1 MKVRTL
7 ISVLILVLVGIV
19 GVSYTLVSLRKAA
32 APPEPSRSPS
42 LAEAPVRL
50 YGRVEPLGREV
61 FVGPL
66 QPRRVSQ
73 IIVREGQS
81 VKSGQVLLELESD
94 VERQDVQVAKER
106 VMELERRLDMIL
118 DELRRK
124 EQLFPSGAISE
135 VDYSQKTLEQKFLR
149 QQIATA
155 KAEVERRER
164 ELARLTLRA
173 PVDGQVYKFDVRLG
187 ELLAPQDY
195 QRIVL
200 GKREK
205 QIRIF
210 VESFWLDKVHV
221 GDRFTVRDGETLRD
235 IGEGTVIDIS
245 EYVGARDFRTEDSL
259 ERLDTKYAQAILQ
272 MEGNTDIPLGKLVL
286 CERKLMRQ

>member
-1 MKVRTL
+1 MKARTL
-7 ISVLILVLVGIV
+7 IIVLILVLVGVV
-19 GVSYTLVSLRKAA
+19 GMSYTIVSLRKAA
-32 APPEPSRSPS
+32 APPEPSRTPS

-66 QPRRVSQ
+66 QPRRVAQ
-73 IIVREGQS
+73 ILVREGQS
-81 VKSGQVLLELESD
+81 VKTGQVLLELESD
-94 VERQDVQVAKER
+94 VEWQDVQVAKER
-106 VMELERRLDMIL
+106 VMELERRLDMIA

-135 VDYSQKTLEQKFLR
+135 IEFSQKTLEHKFLR

-164 ELARLTLRA
+164 ELARLTLRS
-173 PVDGQVYKFDVRLG
+173 PIDGHVYKFDVRLG
-187 ELLAPQDY
+187 ELLTPQDF

-221 GDRFTVRDGETLRD
+221 GDSFTVRDGETLREL
-235 IGEGTVIDIS
+235 GQGVITEIS

-259 ERLDTKYAQAILQ
+259 ERLDTKYAQAVLHL
-272 MEGNTDIPLGKLVL
+272 EGNTHIPLGKLVL
-286 CERKLMRQ
+286 CERSR

>member
-1 MKVRTL
+1 M
-7 ISVLILVLVGIV
+7 
-19 GVSYTLVSLRKAA
+19 
-32 APPEPSRSPS
+32 
-42 LAEAPVRL
+42 
-50 YGRVEPLGREV
+50 
-61 FVGPL
+61 
-66 QPRRVSQ
+66 
-73 IIVREGQS
+73 
-81 VKSGQVLLELESD
+81 
-94 VERQDVQVAKER
+94 QVAKER
-106 VMELERRLDMIL
+106 VMELERRLDMIA

-135 VDYSQKTLEQKFLR
+135 IEFSQKTLEHKFLR

-164 ELARLTLRA
+164 ELARLTLRS
-173 PVDGQVYKFDVRLG
+173 PIDGHVYKFDVRLG
-187 ELLAPQDY
+187 ELLTPQDF

-221 GDRFTVRDGETLRD
+221 GDSFTVRDGETLREL
-235 IGEGTVIDIS
+235 GQGVITEIS

-259 ERLDTKYAQAILQ
+259 ERLDTKYAQAVLHL
-272 MEGNTDIPLGKLVL
+272 EGNTHIPLGKLVL
-286 CERKLMRQ
+286 CERSR